1 MRTYRIRLLPP
12 IISQELA
19 LYQRLIETL
28 QIDKKTCTQH
38 MKKIKLLC
46 SYEFGM
52 SCFLRFFI
60 FCHSSRHLICIANTL
75 FVDTNTKVSN
85 TTLIPFI

>member
-1 MRTYRIRLLPP
+1 MRTYRIRLVPP

-60 FCHSSRHLICIANTL
+60 FLSQFPPFNMYSQYTL
-75 FVDTNTKVSN
+75 CGYKYKS
-85 TTLIPFI
+85 